1 MLWSRTQPRRL
12 DAEVEKRLALARQ
25 NNPAGETWLALV
37 EAALAET
44 ANVGRWRAAIQD
56 VQIRIIEC
64 KGARLLN
71 GFLSEG
77 GRRCHQRQQPCD
89 NARAV
94 RRFVRHLT
102 DLVALNGEGPD
113 HIDPV
118 GLVEAAIRQDDA
130 RIGESSKLRVVA
142 QIAAVPLLVAAAQA
156 IGGAISAA
164 WWEGYC
170 PVCGAWPTLAEFRG
184 LERKRWLRCGRC
196 ATAWELP
203 WLRCAFCG
211 ETDHEH
217 LGYLAPE
224 EGETSRKVEVCD
236 TCKGYLKAEPTVSA
250 LPWCV
255 VLDDAATVVL
265 DVAALDRG
273 YHRPERPGF
282 GLDVR
287 IVPDRSGFW
296 TT

>member
-44 ANVGRWRAAIQD
+44 ANVGRWRAAIPGPAGD
-56 VQIRIIEC
+56 RP
-64 KGARLLN
+64 ARAPLLH
-71 GFLSEG
+71 GTEIAV
-77 GRRCHQRQQPCD
+77 

-118 GLVEAAIRQDDA
+118 GLVEAAICQDDT

-170 PVCGAWPTLAEFRG
+170 PVCCAWPTLAEFRG

-250 LPWCV
+250 LPWWGV